1 MASQSHRSPEFFQSD
16 QVLAGLVVIRLLLSG
31 APSFH
36 QDMAK
41 LEVL

>member
-1 MASQSHRSPEFFQSD
+1 MGRQSRRDPGFFQSD
-16 QVLAGLVVIRLLLSG
+16 QVLAGLVVIRFLLSG

-36 QDMAK
+36 QDMVK